1 MMDIQQFSGLDN
13 LGVPASTVIHGS
25 SFDGIDLSTTANI
38 ILGWQQLTRTTNPDG
53 SLAPQSMPINTPY
66 QFTLTAPSTAGSG
79 TPNPTVTVNGV
90 INGLLSGAAGDPNF
104 SGSFYGT
111 ATSAHLATPTSTSSD
126 SVPVPSDLLAL
137 AQTPSRMH
145 IYGNVV
151 GTKVTTGLLI
161 DPPAGGTPSP
171 VPAPE
176 PSTLAVVLV
185 GLSGAAWRLRRTTRR
200 G

>member
-1 MMDIQQFSGLDN
+1 
-13 LGVPASTVIHGS
+13 
-25 SFDGIDLSTTANI
+25 
-38 ILGWQQLTRTTNPDG
+38 
-53 SLAPQSMPINTPY
+53 QSIPINTPY
-66 QFTLTAPSTAGSG
+66 QFTLTAPSPAGSG

-90 INGLLSGAAGDPNF
+90 ITGLFSGAAGDPNF

-111 ATSAHLATPTSTSSD
+111 ATGAHLSTPTSTSSSSD
-126 SVPVPSDLLAL
+126 SVAVPSDLMAL
-137 AQTPSRMH
+137 AQNPSRMH

-161 DPPAGGTPSP
+161 DPPTGTPSP

-176 PSTLAVVLV
+176 PSTLAVVV
-185 GLSGAAWRLRRTTRR
+185 IGLAGAGWRLRRTTRR